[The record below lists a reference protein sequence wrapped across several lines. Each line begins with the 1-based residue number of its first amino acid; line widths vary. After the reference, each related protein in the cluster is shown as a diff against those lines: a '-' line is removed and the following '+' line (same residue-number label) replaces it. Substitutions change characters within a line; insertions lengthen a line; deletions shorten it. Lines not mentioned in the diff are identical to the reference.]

1 MTDTPSRILAEATD
15 YTSLLDAFRARA
27 AELGIARLEID
38 EIGGLASGYAAKLLG
53 PNPIKTFGR
62 ISLGPLL
69 GALALKIVIVE
80 DTDMLPRVAGRI
92 SHRNPNA
99 GQRRRPRTRAITVA

>member
-62 ISLGPLL
+62 IPLL